1 MLEIDFLVQN
11 KGFKMNKKEVLVING
26 GGPLEGEV
34 TISGAKNS
42 ALPILAACVLGTEE
56 IILDGV
62 PGLKDV
68 EIMIE
73 VLKHLGSK
81 VEYIGEGTV
90 RIDSSELN
98 TCETPFELMDKM
110 RASFVVM
117 GPLLSRFKEAHTKAP
132 GGCNIGARPID
143 LHLKGFEALGAE
155 NIVNDDAISI
165 KTDGKL
171 IGNEVYLDF
180 PSVGATQNIM
190 MAATLAEGE
199 TIIENA
205 AKEPEIV
212 DLASFLSK
220 MGAKIKGAGTS
231 TITIEGVEKLTGT
244 RHTIIPDRIEA
255 ASYMIAAAMT
265 KGNVTINNVIGSHIR
280 PVIAKLIE
288 MGADVEEIDDEDIIK
303 VKVDKRLKATNIQT
317 LPYPGFPTDVQAQFM
332 ALMTICDGESKIQ
345 ETVFE
350 NRFMH
355 VEQLNKMGAA
365 IATSGNRATIAGVDK
380 LHGAEVRATDLRA
393 GAALVIA
400 ALTAEGETKVSD
412 IYHIDRGYSDLVERF
427 TNLGADIKRVEI

>member
-1 MLEIDFLVQN
+1 MD
-11 KGFKMNKKEVLVING
+11 KKEILVING

-73 VLKHLGSK
+73 VLRHLGSK
-81 VEYIGEGTV
+81 VEYISEDSV
-90 RIDSSELN
+90 RIDSSGIN

-117 GPLLSRFKEAHTKAP
+117 GPLLSRFKEAYTKAP

-143 LHLKGFEALGAE
+143 LHLKGFEALGAK
-155 NIVNDDAISI
+155 NIVNDDEISI

-171 IGNEVYLDF
+171 IGNEIYLDF
-180 PSVGATQNIM
+180 PSVGATQNII

-231 TITIEGVEKLTGT
+231 TITIEGVERLTGT

-288 MGADVEEIDDEDIIK
+288 MGAEVEEIDDEDIIK
-303 VKVDKRLKATNIQT
+303 VKVDKRLKATNVQT

-332 ALMTICDGESKIQ
+332 ALMTICEGESKIQ

-380 LHGAEVRATDLRA
+380 LHGADVRATDLRA

-400 ALTAEGETKVSD
+400 ALTAEGEARVSD
-412 IYHIDRGYSDLVERF
+412 IYHIDRGYSHLVEKF
-427 TNLGADIKRVEI
+427 TKLGANIKRVEI

>member
-1 MLEIDFLVQN
+1 MLETDCLVQN
-11 KGFKMNKKEVLVING
+11 KGINMNKKEILVING
-26 GGPLEGEV
+26 TGPLKGEV
-34 TISGAKNS
+34 SISGAKNS

-56 IILDGV
+56 IILDAV

-68 EIMIE
+68 EIMID
-73 VLKHLGSK
+73 VLRHLGSK
-81 VEYIGEGTV
+81 VEYIDDETL
-90 RIDSSELN
+90 RIDSSGIN

-117 GPLLSRFKEAHTKAP
+117 GPLLSRFKEAHTRAP

-143 LHLKGFEALGAE
+143 LHLKGFEALGAT
-155 NIVNDDAISI
+155 NIVNDDQISI
-165 KTDGKL
+165 TTNGEL

-190 MAATLAEGE
+190 MAATLAKGE
-199 TIIENA
+199 TTIENA

-212 DLASFLSK
+212 DLASFLTK

-231 TITIEGVEKLTGT
+231 TIVIQGVEKLTGA

-255 ASYMIAAAMT
+255 ASYMLAAAMS
-265 KGNVTINNVIGSHIR
+265 KGDVTIKNVIGSHIR
-280 PVIAKLIE
+280 PIIAKLIE
-288 MGADVEEIDDEDIIK
+288 MGAHVDEIEDEDIIR
-303 VKVDKRLKATNIQT
+303 VMVDKKLKPTNIQT
-317 LPYPGFPTDVQAQFM
+317 LPYPGFPTDAQAQFM

-380 LHGAEVRATDLRA
+380 LHGAEVKATDLRA
-393 GAALVIA
+393 GAALVMAGI
-400 ALTAEGETKVSD
+400 TAEGETRILD
-412 IYHIDRGYSDLVERF
+412 IYHIDRGYSKLVEKF
-427 TNLGADIKRVEI
+427 TDIGADIKRVEL

>member
-1 MLEIDFLVQN
+1 MD
-11 KGFKMNKKEVLVING
+11 KKEILVING

-73 VLKHLGSK
+73 VLRHLGSK
-81 VEYIGEGTV
+81 VEYISEDSV
-90 RIDSSELN
+90 RIDSSGIN

-117 GPLLSRFKEAHTKAP
+117 GPLLSRFKEAYTKAP

-143 LHLKGFEALGAE
+143 LHLKGFEALGAK
-155 NIVNDDAISI
+155 NIVNDDEISI

-171 IGNEVYLDF
+171 IGNEIYLDF

-231 TITIEGVEKLTGT
+231 TITIEGVERLTGT

-288 MGADVEEIDDEDIIK
+288 MGAEVEEIDDEDIIK
-303 VKVDKRLKATNIQT
+303 VKVDKRLKATNVQT

-332 ALMTICDGESKIQ
+332 ALMTMCEGESKIQ

-380 LHGAEVRATDLRA
+380 LHGADVRATDLRA

-400 ALTAEGETKVSD
+400 ALTAEGETRVSD
-412 IYHIDRGYSDLVERF
+412 IYHIDRGYSHLVEKF
-427 TNLGADIKRVEI
+427 TKLGANIKRVEI

>member
-1 MLEIDFLVQN
+1 
-11 KGFKMNKKEVLVING
+11 MNKKEVLVING

-81 VEYIGEGTV
+81 VEYLGEGTV
-90 RIDSSELN
+90 KIDSSELN
-98 TCETPFELMDKM
+98 SCETPFELMDKM

-143 LHLKGFEALGAE
+143 LHLKGFEALGAT
-155 NIVNDDAISI
+155 NIVNDDEISI
-165 KTDGKL
+165 RTDGKL
-171 IGNEVYLDF
+171 LGNEVYLDF

-303 VKVDKRLKATNIQT
+303 VKVDKRLKPTNIQT

-332 ALMTICDGESKIQ
+332 ALMTTCDGESRIQ

-380 LHGAEVRATDLRA
+380 LHGADVRATDLRA

-400 ALTAEGETKVSD
+400 ALTAEGETRVSD
-412 IYHIDRGYSDLVERF
+412 IYHIDRGYSDLVEKF

>member
-1 MLEIDFLVQN
+1 MD
-11 KGFKMNKKEVLVING
+11 KKEILVING

-62 PGLKDV
+62 PELKDV

-73 VLKHLGSK
+73 VLRHLGSK
-81 VEYIGEGTV
+81 VEYISEDSV
-90 RIDSSELN
+90 RIDSSGIN

-117 GPLLSRFKEAHTKAP
+117 GPLLSRFKEAYTKAP

-143 LHLKGFEALGAE
+143 LHLKGFEALGAT
-155 NIVNDDAISI
+155 NIVNDDEISI

-171 IGNEVYLDF
+171 IGNEIYLDF

-288 MGADVEEIDDEDIIK
+288 MGAEVDEIDDEDIIK
-303 VKVDKRLKATNIQT
+303 VKVDKKLKPTNIQT

-365 IATSGNRATIAGVDK
+365 IATSGNRATIAGVDQ
-380 LHGAEVRATDLRA
+380 LHGADVRATDLRA

-400 ALTAEGETKVSD
+400 ALTAEGETRVSD
-412 IYHIDRGYSDLVERF
+412 IYHIDRGYSNLVEKF
-427 TNLGADIKRVEI
+427 TNLGAIIKRVEI

>member
-1 MLEIDFLVQN
+1 MD
-11 KGFKMNKKEVLVING
+11 KKEILVING

-62 PGLKDV
+62 PDLKDV

-73 VLKHLGSK
+73 VLRHLGSK
-81 VEYIGEGTV
+81 VEYISEDSV

-117 GPLLSRFKEAHTKAP
+117 GPLLSRFKEAYTKAP

-143 LHLKGFEALGAE
+143 LHLKGFEALGAT
-155 NIVNDDAISI
+155 NIVNDDEISI

-190 MAATLAEGE
+190 MAATLANGV

-288 MGADVEEIDDEDIIK
+288 MGAEVDEIDDEDIIK
-303 VKVDKRLKATNIQT
+303 VKVNKKLKPTNIQT
-317 LPYPGFPTDVQAQFM
+317 LPYPGFPTDAQAQFM

-365 IATSGNRATIAGVDK
+365 IATSGNRATIVGVDK
-380 LHGAEVRATDLRA
+380 LHGADVRATDLRA

-400 ALTAEGETKVSD
+400 ALIAEGETRVSD
-412 IYHIDRGYSDLVERF
+412 IYHIDRGYSNIVEKF
-427 TNLGADIKRVEI
+427 TNLGAGIKRVEI

>member
-1 MLEIDFLVQN
+1 MDNKEI
-11 KGFKMNKKEVLVING
+11 LVING
-26 GGPLEGEV
+26 GKPLEGEV
-34 TISGAKNS
+34 CISGAKNS

-56 IILDGV
+56 IILDAV
-62 PGLKDV
+62 PKLKDV

-73 VLKHLGSK
+73 VLRHLGSK
-81 VEYIGEGTV
+81 VEYIDEETV
-90 RIDSSELN
+90 RIDSSNIN

-117 GPLLSRFKEAHTKAP
+117 GPLLSRFKKAYTKAP

-143 LHLKGFEALGAE
+143 LHLKGFQALGAE
-155 NIVNDDAISI
+155 SMVNDDEISI
-165 KTDGKL
+165 TTDGEL
-171 IGNEVYLDF
+171 FGNEIYLDF

-190 MAATLAEGE
+190 MAATLAKGE
-199 TIIENA
+199 TTIENA

-231 TITIEGVEKLTGT
+231 TIVIEGVEKLTGA

-255 ASYMIAAAMT
+255 ASYMIAAVMT
-265 KGNVTINNVIGSHIR
+265 KGDVTIKNVIGSHIR
-280 PVIAKLIE
+280 PIIAKLIE
-288 MGADVEEIDDEDIIK
+288 MGASVEEYEDEDIIR
-303 VKVDKRLKATNIQT
+303 VSTNHRLKPTNVQT
-317 LPYPGFPTDVQAQFM
+317 LPYPGFPTDAQAQFM
-332 ALMTICDGESKIQ
+332 ALMTVCDGESRIQ

-365 IATSGNRATIAGVDK
+365 IATSGNRATVVGVDR
-380 LHGAEVRATDLRA
+380 LHGASVKATDLRA
-393 GAALVIA
+393 GAALVMA
-400 ALTAEGETKVSD
+400 GLTAKGETRVSD
-412 IYHIDRGYSDLVERF
+412 IYHIDRGYSDLEGKFRK
-427 TNLGADIKRVEI
+427 LGADIKRVKVK

>member
-1 MLEIDFLVQN
+1 MD
-11 KGFKMNKKEVLVING
+11 KKEILLVNG
-26 GGPLEGEV
+26 GGPLKGEV
-34 TISGAKNS
+34 CISGAKNS

-62 PGLKDV
+62 PNLKDV
-68 EIMIE
+68 EIMLE
-73 VLKHLGSK
+73 VLKHLGAK
-81 VEYIGEGTV
+81 VEYIGEESV
-90 RIDSSELN
+90 RIDSKDLN

-117 GPLLSRFKEAHTKAP
+117 GPLLSRFKEAYTKAP

-143 LHLKGFEALGAE
+143 LHLKGFEALGAKTK
-155 NIVNDDAISI
+155 VNDDEISI
-165 KTDGKL
+165 TTDGKL
-171 IGNEVYLDF
+171 TGNEVYLDF

-199 TIIENA
+199 TTIENA

-212 DLASFLSK
+212 DLASFLTK

-231 TITIEGVEKLTGT
+231 TIVIEGVEKLTGT

-265 KGNVTINNVIGSHIR
+265 KGDVTIKNVIGSHIR

-288 MGADVEEIDDEDIIK
+288 MGAIVEEIEDEDIIK
-303 VKVDKRLKATNIQT
+303 VKVCKKLKPNNIQT
-317 LPYPGFPTDVQAQFM
+317 LPYPGFPTDAQAQFM

-365 IATSGNRATIAGVDK
+365 IATSGNRATIVGVDK
-380 LHGAEVRATDLRA
+380 LHGANVKATDLRA

-400 ALTAEGETKVSD
+400 ALVAEGQTRISD
-412 IYHIDRGYSDLVERF
+412 IYHIDRGYSNLVEKF
-427 TNLGADIKRVEI
+427 TKLGADIKRVEI

>member
-1 MLEIDFLVQN
+1 
-11 KGFKMNKKEVLVING
+11 MNKKELLVING
-26 GGPLEGEV
+26 AGPLCGEV
-34 TISGAKNS
+34 SISGAKNS

-62 PGLKDV
+62 PALKDV

-73 VLKHLGSK
+73 VLRHLGAK
-81 VEYIGEGTV
+81 VDYLDKDTV
-90 RIDSSELN
+90 KIDSSNIN
-98 TCETPFELMDKM
+98 TCETPYELMDKM

-117 GPLLSRFKEAHTKAP
+117 GPLLSRFKKAYTKAP

-143 LHLKGFEALGAE
+143 FHLKGFEALGATSR
-155 NIVNDDAISI
+155 VNDEEIAIE
-165 KTDGKL
+165 TNGEL

-190 MAATLAEGE
+190 MAAVLADGE
-199 TIIENA
+199 TTIENA

-231 TITIEGVEKLTGT
+231 TIVIKGVEKLTGT

-288 MGADVEEIDDEDIIK
+288 MGANVEELEDEDVIK
-303 VKVDKRLKATNIQT
+303 VSVDSKLKPTNIQT
-317 LPYPGFPTDVQAQFM
+317 LPYPGFPTDAQAQFM

-365 IATSGNRATIAGVDK
+365 IATSGNRATIVGVDK
-380 LHGAEVRATDLRA
+380 LHGADVKATDLRA

-400 ALTAEGETKVSD
+400 ALVAEGETRISD
-412 IYHIDRGYSDLVERF
+412 IYHIDRGYSDLVEKF
-427 TNLGADIKRVEI
+427 TKLGANIKRVEI

>member
-1 MLEIDFLVQN
+1 MD
-11 KGFKMNKKEVLVING
+11 KKEILVING

-73 VLKHLGSK
+73 VLRHLGSE
-81 VEYIGEGTV
+81 VEYIGEDSV
-90 RIDSSELN
+90 RIDSSNLN

-117 GPLLSRFKEAHTKAP
+117 GPLLSRFKEAYTKAP

-143 LHLKGFEALGAE
+143 LHLKGFEALGAT
-155 NIVNDDAISI
+155 NIVNDDEISI

-171 IGNEVYLDF
+171 VGNEVYLDF

-190 MAATLAEGE
+190 MAATLADGE

-265 KGNVTINNVIGSHIR
+265 RGNVTINNVIGSHIR

-288 MGADVEEIDDEDIIK
+288 MGAEVDEIDDEDIIK
-303 VKVDKRLKATNIQT
+303 VKVDKKLKPTNIQT

-365 IATSGNRATIAGVDK
+365 IATSGNRATIVGVDQ
-380 LHGAEVRATDLRA
+380 LHGANVRATDLRA

-400 ALTAEGETKVSD
+400 ALTAEGETRVSD
-412 IYHIDRGYSDLVERF
+412 IYHIDRGYSNLVEKF
-427 TNLGADIKRVEI
+427 TKLGANIKRVEI

>member
-1 MLEIDFLVQN
+1 MH
-11 KGFKMNKKEVLVING
+11 KKEILVING

-73 VLKHLGSK
+73 VLRHLGSK
-81 VEYIGEGTV
+81 VEYISEDSV
-90 RIDSSELN
+90 RIDSSGIN

-117 GPLLSRFKEAHTKAP
+117 GPLLSRFKEAYTKAP

-143 LHLKGFEALGAE
+143 LHLKGFEALGAT
-155 NIVNDDAISI
+155 NIVNDDEISI

-171 IGNEVYLDF
+171 IGNEIYLDF

-288 MGADVEEIDDEDIIK
+288 MGAEVDEIDDEDIIK
-303 VKVDKRLKATNIQT
+303 VKVDKKLKPTNIQT

-365 IATSGNRATIAGVDK
+365 IATSGNRATIAGVDQ
-380 LHGAEVRATDLRA
+380 LHGADVRATDLRA

-400 ALTAEGETKVSD
+400 ALTAEGETRVSD
-412 IYHIDRGYSDLVERF
+412 IYHIDRGYSNLVEKF
-427 TNLGADIKRVEI
+427 TNLGANIKRVEI

>member
-1 MLEIDFLVQN
+1 MD
-11 KGFKMNKKEVLVING
+11 KKEILVING

-42 ALPILAACVLGTEE
+42 ALPILAACILGTEE

-62 PGLKDV
+62 PDLKDV

-73 VLKHLGSK
+73 VLRHLGSK
-81 VEYIGEGTV
+81 VEYISEDSV

-117 GPLLSRFKEAHTKAP
+117 GPLLSRFKEAYTKAP

-143 LHLKGFEALGAE
+143 LHLKGFEALGAT
-155 NIVNDDAISI
+155 NIVNDDEISI

-190 MAATLAEGE
+190 MAATLANGV

-288 MGADVEEIDDEDIIK
+288 MGAEVDEIDDEDIIK
-303 VKVDKRLKATNIQT
+303 VKVNKKLKPTNIQT
-317 LPYPGFPTDVQAQFM
+317 LPYPGFPTDAQAQFM

-365 IATSGNRATIAGVDK
+365 IATSGNRATIVGVDK
-380 LHGAEVRATDLRA
+380 LHGADVRATDLRA

-400 ALTAEGETKVSD
+400 ALIAEGETRVSD
-412 IYHIDRGYSDLVERF
+412 IYHIDRGYSNIVEKF

>member
-1 MLEIDFLVQN
+1 MD
-11 KGFKMNKKEVLVING
+11 KKEILLVNG
-26 GGPLEGEV
+26 GGPLKGEV
-34 TISGAKNS
+34 CISGAKNS

-62 PGLKDV
+62 PNLKDV
-68 EIMIE
+68 EIMLE
-73 VLKHLGSK
+73 VLKHLGAK
-81 VEYIGEGTV
+81 VEYIGEESV
-90 RIDSSELN
+90 RIDSKDLN

-117 GPLLSRFKEAHTKAP
+117 GPLLSRFKEAYTKAP

-143 LHLKGFEALGAE
+143 LHLKGFEALGAKTK
-155 NIVNDDAISI
+155 VNDDEISI
-165 KTDGKL
+165 TTNGKL
-171 IGNEVYLDF
+171 TGNEVYLDF

-199 TIIENA
+199 TTIENA

-212 DLASFLSK
+212 DLASFLTK

-231 TITIEGVEKLTGT
+231 TIVIEGVDKLTGT

-265 KGNVTINNVIGSHIR
+265 KGDVTIKNVIGSHIR

-288 MGADVEEIDDEDIIK
+288 MGAIVEEIEDEDIIK
-303 VKVDKRLKATNIQT
+303 VKVCKKLKPNNIQT
-317 LPYPGFPTDVQAQFM
+317 LPYPGFPTDAQAQFM

-365 IATSGNRATIAGVDK
+365 IATSGNRATIVGVDK
-380 LHGAEVRATDLRA
+380 LHGANVKATDLRA

-400 ALTAEGETKVSD
+400 ALVAEGQTRISD
-412 IYHIDRGYSDLVERF
+412 IYHIDRGYSNLVEKF
-427 TNLGADIKRVEI
+427 TKLGADIKRVEI

>member
-1 MLEIDFLVQN
+1 MD
-11 KGFKMNKKEVLVING
+11 KKEILVING

-73 VLKHLGSK
+73 VLRHLGSK
-81 VEYIGEGTV
+81 VEYISEDSV
-90 RIDSSELN
+90 RIDSSGIN

-117 GPLLSRFKEAHTKAP
+117 GPLLSRFKEAYTKAP

-143 LHLKGFEALGAE
+143 LHLKGFEALGAT
-155 NIVNDDAISI
+155 NIVNDDEISI

-171 IGNEVYLDF
+171 IGNEIYLDF

-288 MGADVEEIDDEDIIK
+288 MGAEVDEIDDEDIIK
-303 VKVDKRLKATNIQT
+303 VKVDKKLKPTNIQT

-365 IATSGNRATIAGVDK
+365 IATSGNRATIAGVDQ
-380 LHGAEVRATDLRA
+380 LHGADVRATDLRA

-400 ALTAEGETKVSD
+400 ALTAEGETRVSD
-412 IYHIDRGYSDLVERF
+412 IYHIDRGYSNLVEKF
-427 TNLGADIKRVEI
+427 TNLGANIKRVEI